1 MERID
6 IAIVGSGPAGIS
18 AALNAKI
25 RNKTFKVF
33 GTKEISPKLA
43 KAHQINN
50 YLGFKNIDASS
61 LAYDMYEQVIN
72 LGVPIKTE
80 KVIDVIDGKEKI
92 VKTEKNEYKTK
103 TILIACGRVEKKL
116 DILKE
121 HALNISYC
129 AKCDGS
135 LYNGKDVMLIGNN
148 KESENDAI
156 YLSNIVNSLI
166 YVNYSDYNVTFDKDN
181 IKVINKKISNL
192 NVSDEI
198 IKTVTIDD
206 KEYAIDGLFI
216 ENGYTPNIDFI
227 KSLNIKLDNNYIV
240 VDENMKTNIDGIYAS
255 GDIIKKKVYQI
266 VTAASD
272 GAIAALSIIKDLK

>member
-1 MERID
+1 M
-6 IAIVGSGPAGIS
+6 
-18 AALNAKI
+18 
-25 RNKTFKVF
+25 F
-33 GTKEISPKLA
+33 
-43 KAHQINN
+43 
-50 YLGFKNIDASS
+50 
-61 LAYDMYEQVIN
+61 
-72 LGVPIKTE
+72 
-80 KVIDVIDGKEKI
+80 
-92 VKTEKNEYKTK
+92 
-103 TILIACGRVEKKL
+103 
-116 DILKE
+116 
-121 HALNISYC
+121 
-129 AKCDGS
+129 
-135 LYNGKDVMLIGNN
+135 IGNN

-166 YVNYSDYNVTFDKDN
+166 YVNYSDDNVTFDKDN

-192 NVSDEI
+192 NVNDEI
-198 IKTVTIDD
+198 IKTVIIDD

-272 GAIAALSIIKDLK
+272 GAVAALSIIKDLK

>member
-1 MERID
+1 
-6 IAIVGSGPAGIS
+6 
-18 AALNAKI
+18 
-25 RNKTFKVF
+25 
-33 GTKEISPKLA
+33 
-43 KAHQINN
+43 
-50 YLGFKNIDASS
+50 
-61 LAYDMYEQVIN
+61 
-72 LGVPIKTE
+72 
-80 KVIDVIDGKEKI
+80 
-92 VKTEKNEYKTK
+92 
-103 TILIACGRVEKKL
+103 
-116 DILKE
+116 
-121 HALNISYC
+121 
-129 AKCDGS
+129 
-135 LYNGKDVMLIGNN
+135 MLIGNN

-166 YVNYSDYNVTFDKDN
+166 YVNYSDDDVTFDKDN

-192 NVSDEI
+192 NVIDEI

-206 KEYAIDGLFI
+206 KEYTIDGLFI

-272 GAIAALSIIKDLK
+272 GAVAALSIIKDLK